1 MIDWS
6 ISIGNI
12 ITMVTTMVSATVV
25 LFIFINKWSI
35 AFTVIGGRMDNLER
49 IVTEQTVELKEIRK
63 TLVIVAQ
70 QDVRLTALDE
80 RVNVIQQTRDEWRT
94 QVATRLLDIT
104 GALAKIYSEQGE
116 TLRRVD
122 EFIEDT
128 KRSR

>member
-12 ITMVTTMVSATVV
+12 VTMAVTMVSAIVI
-25 LFIFINKWSI
+25 LFTFINKWSV
-35 AFTVIGGRMDNLER
+35 AFTVIGGRMDSLER
-49 IVTEQTVELKEIRK
+49 IVTEQTTELKEIRK

-70 QDVRLTALDE
+70 QDIRITTLDD
-80 RVNVIQQTRDEWRT
+80 RINAIQQTRDEWRT

-104 GALAKIYSEQGE
+104 GALAKLYNEQGE

-122 EFIEDT
+122 EFMAG
-128 KRSR
+128 K